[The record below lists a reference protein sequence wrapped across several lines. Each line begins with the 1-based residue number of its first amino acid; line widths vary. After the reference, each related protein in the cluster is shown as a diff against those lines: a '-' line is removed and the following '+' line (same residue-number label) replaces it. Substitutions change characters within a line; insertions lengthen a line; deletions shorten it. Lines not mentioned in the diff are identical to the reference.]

1 MALTD
6 ALRFRRFG
14 GSPAVLSL
22 DGLLERWQELLISC
36 LPTRLAH
43 VLAPRDQA
51 LTLIPLGDKAVLYRG
66 RGEDRETLA
75 EIDLASSETALAA
88 FLEAAKG
95 ANRRTRIELP
105 REQVMSR
112 IVSLPSQVRK
122 NLGQVINYE
131 IDRLTP
137 FRPDQICFDFRP
149 LDAQSSGGKLAVEI
163 ALCRR
168 DLVSNW
174 LDRLRNAGASV
185 EQILWEDAW
194 PKANLLPASER
205 PQGSGHGLSPTK
217 LLLVLVLCLAAA
229 AMIGPIWQKN
239 RSLEALEQQRSELK
253 DAADEVYQLRDA
265 IERARE
271 GSIAVLENKA
281 GQPRMIDLLR
291 ELTDRLPDDT
301 WVQNLDYREGEVQIR
316 GESSQAAALISLLE
330 RAPGFEEVVFRSPV
344 VQVAATGQERFHIA
358 FRYARAEPAP

>member
-6 ALRFRRFG
+6 ALPFRRIS
-14 GSPAVLSL
+14 GSLANLSI
-22 DGLLERWQELLISC
+22 DGLLERWHELLISC
-36 LPTRLAH
+36 LPARLQRA
-43 VLAPRDQA
+43 VSPRDQSLSLIA
-51 LTLIPLGDKAVLYRG
+51 LGNKGILCRG
-66 RGEDRETLA
+66 RGEDRENLA
-75 EIDLASSETALAA
+75 EIHLESSESALAA
-88 FLEAAKG
+88 FLEGAKG
-95 ANRRTRIELP
+95 GNRRVRIELP

-122 NLGQVINYE
+122 NLGQVITYE

-149 LDAQSSGGKLAVEI
+149 LDAQSKAGKVAVEI

-168 DLVSNW
+168 DLVSKW
-174 LDRLRNAGASV
+174 LDRLRRAGASV

-194 PKANLLPASER
+194 PKANLLPPSER
-205 PQGSGHGLSPTK
+205 PQGAGHGLSPTK
-217 LLLVLVLCLAAA
+217 LLLALVLGLAAA
-229 AMIGPIWQKN
+229 AMIGPVWQKN
-239 RSLEALEQQRSELK
+239 QSLAALEQQLSELT
-253 DAADEVYQLRDA
+253 AASEEVSQLRDA
-265 IERARE
+265 IDRARQ

-330 RAPGFEEVVFRSPV
+330 QAPGFEEVVFRSPV

-358 FRYARAEPAP
+358 FRYKRVEPGP